1 MFQVGVAAAKLSS
14 IQGEAAV
21 AESIQFEE
29 PMHECCRILL
39 EIKAAIK
46 RRGDK
51 WQELLNGTADLHAK
65 QASYQKVLGVA
76 GKEDLATSKLVLVET
91 AQERVESAKTEL
103 DAVSKQLLEEVAAF
117 KISKAVEFKSACRE
131 FVKVL
136 VCTSFSAHSSALVS
150 MLINLCFLYP
160 D

>member
-1 MFQVGVAAAKLSS
+1 
-14 IQGEAAV
+14 
-21 AESIQFEE
+21 
-29 PMHECCRILL
+29 MHECCRILL

-136 VCTSFSAHSSALVS
+136 VCTSFSALSSALVL
-150 MLINLCFLYP
+150 MLINLYFLYP